1 MKKDN
6 LILKLGVSIIIFNL
20 FSSSAFA
27 QTKALV
33 TADIL
38 NVRTS
43 PQINSEIIGKIPKGE
58 FVTVLESGEWSKI
71 DYYSQEAYV
80 SSQYLTY
87 QGNSIDIIND
97 VSTQTYFE
105 ETYFD
110 DLSKVLFDYN
120 ASNSTSYNLPK
131 EVMDNTKY
139 TELMKSNPLFEY
151 AFKQLDKP
159 YVYSMA
165 GPESFDCSGFTYYI
179 YKEIG
184 IKIPRTSEQQ
194 SQKGINVDKSSL
206 MPGDLVFFD
215 TRSVNNSFD
224 ITDSYEDSE
233 QHIDILFQNE
243 LSSLRDQ
250 KTSSNSFIP
259 EKVTHVGMYI
269 GDNKFIHASSG
280 GKKVIIS
287 DLTTGYYK
295 TRYLFSKRYL

>member
-120 ASNSTSYNLPK
+120 VSNSTSYNLPK

-194 SQKGINVDKSSL
+194 SQKGINIDKSSL

-233 QHIDILFQNE
+233 QYIDILFQNE

>member
-43 PQINSEIIGKIPKGE
+43 PKINSEIIGKIPKGE

-71 DYYSQEAYV
+71 DYYSPEAYV

-120 ASNSTSYNLPK
+120 ASNSTR
-131 EVMDNTKY
+131 Y
-139 TELMKSNPLFEY
+139 TGPSNKSP
-151 AFKQLDKP
+151 
-159 YVYSMA
+159 
-165 GPESFDCSGFTYYI
+165 
-179 YKEIG
+179 
-184 IKIPRTSEQQ
+184 
-194 SQKGINVDKSSL
+194 SS
-206 MPGDLVFFD
+206 
-215 TRSVNNSFD
+215 S
-224 ITDSYEDSE
+224 
-233 QHIDILFQNE
+233 
-243 LSSLRDQ
+243 
-250 KTSSNSFIP
+250 
-259 EKVTHVGMYI
+259 
-269 GDNKFIHASSG
+269 
-280 GKKVIIS
+280 
-287 DLTTGYYK
+287 
-295 TRYLFSKRYL
+295 

>member
-87 QGNSIDIIND
+87 QGDSIDIIND

-105 ETYFD
+105 ETY
-110 DLSKVLFDYN
+110 LN
-120 ASNSTSYNLPK
+120 AEIEIINILG
-131 EVMDNTKY
+131 ECVY
-139 TELMKSNPLFEY
+139 T
-151 AFKQLDKP
+151 
-159 YVYSMA
+159 
-165 GPESFDCSGFTYYI
+165 
-179 YKEIG
+179 
-184 IKIPRTSEQQ
+184 
-194 SQKGINVDKSSL
+194 
-206 MPGDLVFFD
+206 
-215 TRSVNNSFD
+215 NSFLGENKL
-224 ITDSYEDSE
+224 Y
-233 QHIDILFQNE
+233 IDTKDFTSGVYFLKIKLDGNLFQ
-243 LSSLRDQ
+243 Q
-250 KTSSNSFIP
+250 KMI
-259 EKVTHVGMYI
+259 KY
-269 GDNKFIHASSG
+269 
-280 GKKVIIS
+280 
-287 DLTTGYYK
+287 
-295 TRYLFSKRYL
+295 

>member
-194 SQKGINVDKSSL
+194 SQKGINIDKSSL

-233 QHIDILFQNE
+233 QYIDILFQNE

-269 GDNKFIHASSG
+269 GDNKFIHASSA

>member
-194 SQKGINVDKSSL
+194 SQKGINIDKSSL
-206 MPGDLVFFD
+206 MPEDLVFFD

-233 QHIDILFQNE
+233 QYIDILFQNE
-243 LSSLRDQ
+243 LSSLRNQ

>member
-20 FSSSAFA
+20 FSSSTFA

-151 AFKQLDKP
+151 AFKQLGKP

-194 SQKGINVDKSSL
+194 SQKGINIDKSSL

-233 QHIDILFQNE
+233 QYIDILFQNE

>member
-1 MKKDN
+1 MKKDY

-120 ASNSTSYNLPK
+120 VSNSTSYNLPK

-194 SQKGINVDKSSL
+194 SQKGINIDKSSL

-233 QHIDILFQNE
+233 QYIDILFQNE

>member
-184 IKIPRTSEQQ
+184 IKIPRTSEPQ
-194 SQKGINVDKSSL
+194 SQKGINIDKSSL

-233 QHIDILFQNE
+233 QYIDILFQNE

>member
-20 FSSSAFA
+20 FSSSTFA

-165 GPESFDCSGFTYYI
+165 GPESFDCSGFV
-179 YKEIG
+179 G
-184 IKIPRTSEQQ
+184 VQQ
-194 SQKGINVDKSSL
+194 
-206 MPGDLVFFD
+206 
-215 TRSVNNSFD
+215 
-224 ITDSYEDSE
+224 
-233 QHIDILFQNE
+233 ID
-243 LSSLRDQ
+243 
-250 KTSSNSFIP
+250 
-259 EKVTHVGMYI
+259 
-269 GDNKFIHASSG
+269 
-280 GKKVIIS
+280 
-287 DLTTGYYK
+287 
-295 TRYLFSKRYL
+295 

>member
-1 MKKDN
+1 
-6 LILKLGVSIIIFNL
+6 
-20 FSSSAFA
+20 
-27 QTKALV
+27 
-33 TADIL
+33 
-38 NVRTS
+38 
-43 PQINSEIIGKIPKGE
+43 
-58 FVTVLESGEWSKI
+58 
-71 DYYSQEAYV
+71 
-80 SSQYLTY
+80 
-87 QGNSIDIIND
+87 
-97 VSTQTYFE
+97 
-105 ETYFD
+105 
-110 DLSKVLFDYN
+110 
-120 ASNSTSYNLPK
+120 
-131 EVMDNTKY
+131 MDNTKY

-194 SQKGINVDKSSL
+194 SQKGINIDKSSL

-233 QHIDILFQNE
+233 QYIDILFQNE